1 MQHDFLALFLFID
14 KLFICIKISK
24 NKGKN
29 MTKNKK
35 TSETKYSSKI
45 LSVQEIIEQNK
56 RTISRKLSG
65 SNIKKLNNF
74 NWLRHEISYT
84 EPRIL
89 FWMPQKKQSPY
100 FDYSCTKGLGD
111 AYDYILEH
119 KNDTEI
125 TPSTICDIHYLIA
138 HDTNILPGR
147 YRNSEKI
154 LEITVNGA
162 RIHTPDPFMIPQLLD
177 NLLYEY
183 KNSTKPKPLRA
194 FDLHYKL
201 LMLHPFDDY
210 NKRTSRMVMNLALL
224 HAGYRPVVFNRKS
237 DKENYRK
244 AIANMANGD
253 AKSYYR
259 YMYNAMRASQEQII
273 AQLKSSNIK

>member
-1 MQHDFLALFLFID
+1 MQHDFLVLFLHID
-14 KLFICIKISK
+14 KSFICIKISV

-29 MTKNKK
+29 MTKDKK
-35 TSETKYSSKI
+35 TSGSAYSPKN
-45 LSVQEIIEQNK
+45 LSVQEIVEQNK
-56 RTISRKLSG
+56 HIISGKLSG
-65 SNIKKLNNF
+65 SNIKKLNNL
-74 NWLRHEISYT
+74 NWLRHEISFT

-89 FWMPQKKQSPY
+89 FWMPQKEQSAF
-100 FDYSCTKGLGD
+100 FDYSCTKGLGE

-119 KNDTEI
+119 KNDSEI
-125 TPSTICDIHYLIA
+125 TPTTICDIHYLIA

-147 YRNSEKI
+147 YRTSEKI
-154 LEITVNGA
+154 LEITVNGS
-162 RIHTPDPFMIPQLLD
+162 RIHTPTPLMIPQLLD

-183 KNSTKPKPLRA
+183 KHSTKPKPLRA

-244 AIANMANGD
+244 AIAHMANGD
-253 AKSYYR
+253 AKSYYK